1 MYLVD
6 TDRAADHLNRQG
18 AGFRLIPSLR
28 DEGLAISIVTYAEL
42 YEGVLFG
49 QRENHAEALAAFVAE
64 VIIVPVSVP
73 IAQRFAV
80 LRGDLRSQGLLIPD
94 MDLFIAATAIE
105 HGLTLVTGNRRH
117 FERIPDLTL
126 HAGD

>member
-1 MYLVD
+1 MYLID
-6 TDRAADHLNRQG
+6 TDRAADHLNRPG
-18 AGFRLIPSLR
+18 AGFRLVRSLR

-49 QRENHAEALAAFVAE
+49 QRENHAEALAAFVAA
-64 VIIVPVSVP
+64 VTIVPVSVP

-80 LRGDLRSQGLLIPD
+80 LRGDLRSHGMLIPD

-117 FERIPDLTL
+117 FDRIPGLAVHQDF
-126 HAGD
+126 